1 MKPQARGLN
10 FTTRRQNL
18 NPRNNLWGWFLS
30 DISSVL
36 QITLLTVADFLW
48 TYISDRKHRH
58 KLRDNILLV
67 WIFTNFTGIFQGR
80 RLSFR
85 QKSNGHLH
93 RCFRSLPVLWNMLSF
108 HASHISSSRKTS
120 SHISTVEYRQ
130 LNLFLLYLNQ
140 LQNKLYIFF
149 LVIDFDTWESLWP
162 QLPIWNG
169 AHLMLGALQVKVP
182 WLPCLSGLSRFLRSS
197 CVSPDQFRGP
207 TNLWAGNRNEQIP
220 PSWKK
225 KKPI

>member
-149 LVIDFDTWESLWP
+149 FSDRFWYLRKFMTSASHLKWSTFDVGGFAGKGAMVTVLIRSEQVSEK
-162 QLPIWNG
+162 QLCVARSISRTNQP
-169 AHLMLGALQVKVP
+169 LG
-182 WLPCLSGLSRFLRSS
+182 
-197 CVSPDQFRGP
+197 
-207 TNLWAGNRNEQIP
+207 
-220 PSWKK
+220 WK
-225 KKPI
+225 